1 MLEYFEQI
9 KLTIQQLPKGSGDA
23 LVIFAIVFTATLFN
37 FFWKRFCLRL
47 QRKFAG
53 TKNTWDDALIDALS
67 RPVSAVI
74 WVIGLSVALEYTLYS
89 QELAYFDKIALA
101 RRLAIVILISWFAIR
116 FTMGVEKATINS
128 LGEREREVDATT
140 VQAVSKLVRV
150 SIVITT
156 ILVLLQNLN
165 ISISGV
171 LAFGGIGGIAVG
183 FAAKDLLA
191 NFFGGLIIYLDRP
204 FSVGDWI
211 RSPDRSIEGTV
222 EHIGWRQTRIRTFD
236 KRPLYVPNA
245 TFNNIAVENPSRMSN
260 RRIYETIGIRYC
272 DSKKMDV
279 IVQDTKAMLKAHPA
293 IDQNTTLIV
302 NFNAFGPSSM
312 DFFVYTFTKTTNWV
326 EFHEIKQE
334 ILLKILAIVHRH
346 DADVAFP
353 TTTVHLENDE
363 PLTHTLIDAIKATD
377 GKV

>member
-1 MLEYFEQI
+1 MELIEQI
-9 KLTIQQLPKGSGDA
+9 KTYLQQLPDGSFKA
-23 LVIFAIVFTATLFN
+23 LVIFAIVFMAMLIN
-37 FFWKRFCLRL
+37 FFWKRFSARL
-47 QRKFAG
+47 ELKFAQ
-53 TKNTWDDALIDALS
+53 TRHTWDNALVVALS
-67 RPVSAVI
+67 RPVSAAI
-74 WVIGLSVALEYTLYS
+74 WVCGLTIALEYTLII
-89 QELAYFDKIALA
+89 QEFAYFDKIALV
-101 RRLAIVILISWFAIR
+101 RRLALVILIAWFAIR
-116 FTMGVEKATINS
+116 FTMEVERATIDS
-128 LGEREREVDATT
+128 LDQKERDVDVTT
-140 VQAVSKLVRV
+140 VQAVSKLVRA

-156 ILVLLQNLN
+156 ILVLLQNLD

-245 TFNNIAVENPSRMSN
+245 TFNNIAVENPSRMLN
-260 RRIYETIGIRYC
+260 RRIYETIGLRYC
-272 DSKKMDV
+272 DSKKVEV
-279 IVQDTKAMLKAHPA
+279 IIAEVKSMLKNHPA
-293 IDQNTTLIV
+293 IDKNTTLIV
-302 NFNAFGPSSM
+302 NFNAFGPSSL

-334 ILLKILAIVHRH
+334 ILLKILEIIHQH

-353 TTTVHLENDE
+353 TTTVHLETDE
-363 PLTHTLIDAIKATD
+363 PLHVTQIDALTS
-377 GKV
+377 GKSP